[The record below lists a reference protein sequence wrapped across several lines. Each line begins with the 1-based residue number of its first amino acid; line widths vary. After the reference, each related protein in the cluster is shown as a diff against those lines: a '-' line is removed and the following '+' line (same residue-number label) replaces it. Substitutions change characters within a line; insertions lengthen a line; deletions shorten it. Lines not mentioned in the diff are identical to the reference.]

1 MPAGFLQ
8 ADPAAAAAQHQ
19 SLHARSGGRP
29 CIGLSWRSRNAR
41 FGAPKS
47 LDVGDLLPLLRRKDL
62 FWVDLQYG
70 DTTAEHAAAAQAGLE
85 LWRDPAIDP
94 LADLDA
100 AAAQYAGLDLVITAS
115 NTAAHLAGA
124 LGLPTW
130 LLLPAPGHGLLWY
143 WQTGRTDNAFYPG
156 VCCFRQ
162 EAGEAGWTG
171 AVERVSEALAGHF
184 PLKT

>member
-8 ADPAAAAAQHQ
+8 ADPAAAAAQRQ
-19 SLHARSGGRP
+19 SLQALSGGRP

-41 FGAPKS
+41 FGAAKS
-47 LDVGDLLPLLRRKDL
+47 LGFDDLLPLLRRQDL

-70 DTTAEHAAAAQAGLE
+70 DTATEHAAAARAGLS
-85 LWRDPAIDP
+85 LWRDPDVDP

-100 AAAQYAGLDLVITAS
+100 TAAQYAGLDLVITAS

-143 WQTGRTDNAFYPG
+143 WQTDRTDNAFYPG
-156 VCCFRQ
+156 VRCFRQ
-162 EAGEAGWTG
+162 AAGESGWTAAIG
-171 AVERVSEALAGHF
+171 RLSQALAGQF
-184 PLKT
+184 PLKP

>member
-8 ADPAAAAAQHQ
+8 ADPAAASAQKQ
-19 SLHARSGGRP
+19 GLHARSGGRP

-41 FGAPKS
+41 FGTAKS
-47 LDVGDLLPLLRRKDL
+47 LGFDDLLPLLRRRDL

-70 DTTAEHAAAAQAGLE
+70 DTAAEQAAAAQAGVE

-115 NTAAHLAGA
+115 NTTAHLAGA

-143 WQTGRTDNAFYPG
+143 WQTGRADNAFYPG
-156 VCCFRQ
+156 IRCFRQ
-162 EAGEAGWTG
+162 APGEAGWTG
-171 AVERVSEALAGHF
+171 AVDRLSGALAGLF